1 MVWAPPPADR
11 RPAAKPHRVATLL
24 LRPERAGDDA
34 VRERAGD
41 DAMRAVRRGAC
52 EAVEDDAG
60 ADDEVERKR
69 RAATCALH
77 YHTVTASK
85 QHSDVKYDDLGMVKE
100 RNG

>member
-1 MVWAPPPADR
+1 M
-11 RPAAKPHRVATLL
+11 
-24 LRPERAGDDA
+24 
-34 VRERAGD
+34 RERAGD
-41 DAMRAVRRGAC
+41 NAVSAVHRGAC

-77 YHTVTASK
+77 YNTAVTVTASK
-85 QHSDVKYDDLGMVKE
+85 QHSDVKYDGLGKQKE